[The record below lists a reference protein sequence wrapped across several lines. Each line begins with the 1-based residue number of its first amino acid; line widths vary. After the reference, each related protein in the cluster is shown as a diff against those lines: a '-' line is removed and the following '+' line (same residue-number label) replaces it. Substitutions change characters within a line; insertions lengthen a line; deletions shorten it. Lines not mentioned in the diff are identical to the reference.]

1 MKILLPEGD
10 FPNYIKALDALG
22 AAIVRDDP
30 RDCAGLLL
38 PGGGD
43 LDPALYGQENAGSV
57 GIDEARDRRETELF
71 AFFRAERRPILGVC
85 RGCQLINVLLG
96 GTLHQD
102 ITGHR
107 DGKDDNFL
115 HGSRSVDPLLLSLYG
130 ERFPINSTHHQAIDR
145 LGEGLCAVQ
154 WADDGTVEAI
164 RHEALPIFAVQ
175 WHPERLREPTDGW
188 LLIGAWLNSVRKW
201 SEE

>member
-43 LDPALYGQENAGSV
+43 IDPALYGQENLGSV
-57 GIDEARDRRETELF
+57 GIDEERDRRERELF
-71 AFFRAERRPILGVC
+71 EFFLAQKRPIFGVC

-102 ITGHR
+102 IPGHR
-107 DGKDDNFL
+107 DEHDDNFL
-115 HGSRSVDPLLLSLYG
+115 HASRAEDPLLISLYG
-130 ERFPINSTHHQAIDR
+130 KHFQINSTHHQAIDR
-145 LGEGLCAVQ
+145 LGEGLRAVQ
-154 WADDGTVEAI
+154 WADDGTVEAV
-164 RHEALPIFAVQ
+164 RHDSLPIFAVQ

-188 LLIGAWLNSVRKW
+188 QLIGAWLKRL
-201 SEE
+201 